1 MILYKPLPTEVTIKK
16 SSIHGLGLFATKDI
30 PKNHR
35 LGTMHIEHFDELVRT
50 PLGGFINHSDEPN
63 CKKVKNIIKKE
74 DLLGKWSSIQ
84 YELVTTKKIT
94 QGDEITLRYSLYKI
108 QAGTFCI
115 QATLFLSAF
124 NSGSLTICFLFS

>member
-1 MILYKPLPTEVTIKK
+1 MYKPLPKELTIKN
-16 SSIHGLGLFATKDI
+16 SEIEGLGLFTMCDIESDYIFGVTHIKDGKHSFPNGYI
-30 PKNHR
+30 
-35 LGTMHIEHFDELVRT
+35 RT
-50 PLGGFINHSDEPN
+50 QLGGFINHSDEPN

-108 QAGTFCI
+108 
-115 QATLFLSAF
+115 
-124 NSGSLTICFLFS
+124 